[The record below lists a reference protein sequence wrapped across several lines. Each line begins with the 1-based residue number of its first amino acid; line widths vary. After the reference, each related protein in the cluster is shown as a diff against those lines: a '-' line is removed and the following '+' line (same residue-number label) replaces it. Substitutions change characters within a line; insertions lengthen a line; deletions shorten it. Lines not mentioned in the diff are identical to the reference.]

1 MEENINERL
10 SELGTKILA
19 TTRNELYIHMR
30 FLDVALSSFAYVID
44 PSVNGVGT
52 DGMCIFY
59 HPGALGGMY
68 RQNRVR
74 MNRAYLH
81 MVLHCILHHVT
92 RRKGRDKTLWNI
104 SCDIAVESIIDHW
117 HLKCIHMVQTRL
129 RKDIYGQL
137 ERNLK
142 VLTAEG
148 IYRQLV
154 SFGLEEKKIKELQ
167 MEFRVDD
174 HQYWPEDPKQDLHQE
189 VENKW
194 KNISE
199 KTETDM
205 ETFSSEESQQAGN
218 LIGQVQVENRDR
230 YDYREFLRKFSVLR
244 EEVSVDPDSF
254 DYIFYSY
261 GLSMYGNMP
270 LIEPQEG
277 KEVKKVEDFA
287 IVIDTSMSCSGDLVK
302 KFLEET
308 YGVLTEAESF
318 FHKVNIHIIQCDEM
332 VQNDQKITD
341 EKELK
346 EYMEHLE
353 LIGEGGTDFRPAFEY
368 VNHLIEQGEFYHLKG
383 LIYFTDGK
391 GIYPKKKPP
400 YQTAFIFMQ
409 EEYEDVDV
417 PPWAVKLIVDAED
430 LDEGEEEHEY

>member
-137 ERNLK
+137 ER
-142 VLTAEG
+142 
-148 IYRQLV
+148 
-154 SFGLEEKKIKELQ
+154 
-167 MEFRVDD
+167 
-174 HQYWPEDPKQDLHQE
+174 
-189 VENKW
+189 
-194 KNISE
+194 
-199 KTETDM
+199 
-205 ETFSSEESQQAGN
+205 
-218 LIGQVQVENRDR
+218 DR
-230 YDYREFLRKFSVLR
+230 KSV
-244 EEVSVDPDSF
+244 V
-254 DYIFYSY
+254 
-261 GLSMYGNMP
+261 
-270 LIEPQEG
+270 
-277 KEVKKVEDFA
+277 
-287 IVIDTSMSCSGDLVK
+287 
-302 KFLEET
+302 
-308 YGVLTEAESF
+308 
-318 FHKVNIHIIQCDEM
+318 
-332 VQNDQKITD
+332 
-341 EKELK
+341 
-346 EYMEHLE
+346 
-353 LIGEGGTDFRPAFEY
+353 
-368 VNHLIEQGEFYHLKG
+368 
-383 LIYFTDGK
+383 
-391 GIYPKKKPP
+391 
-400 YQTAFIFMQ
+400 
-409 EEYEDVDV
+409 
-417 PPWAVKLIVDAED
+417 
-430 LDEGEEEHEY
+430 

>member
-59 HPGALGGMY
+59 HPRALGGMY

-137 ERNLK
+137 EKNLK

-154 SFGLEEKKIKELQ
+154 SFALEEKKIKELQ
-167 MEFRVDD
+167 ME
-174 HQYWPEDPKQDLHQE
+174 
-189 VENKW
+189 
-194 KNISE
+194 
-199 KTETDM
+199 
-205 ETFSSEESQQAGN
+205 
-218 LIGQVQVENRDR
+218 LI
-230 YDYREFLRKFSVLR
+230 
-244 EEVSVDPDSF
+244 
-254 DYIFYSY
+254 
-261 GLSMYGNMP
+261 
-270 LIEPQEG
+270 
-277 KEVKKVEDFA
+277 
-287 IVIDTSMSCSGDLVK
+287 
-302 KFLEET
+302 
-308 YGVLTEAESF
+308 
-318 FHKVNIHIIQCDEM
+318 
-332 VQNDQKITD
+332 IT
-341 EKELK
+341 
-346 EYMEHLE
+346 
-353 LIGEGGTDFRPAFEY
+353 
-368 VNHLIEQGEFYHLKG
+368 V
-383 LIYFTDGK
+383 
-391 GIYPKKKPP
+391 
-400 YQTAFIFMQ
+400 
-409 EEYEDVDV
+409 
-417 PPWAVKLIVDAED
+417 
-430 LDEGEEEHEY
+430 

>member
-52 DGMCIFY
+52 DGMCMFY

-205 ETFSSEESQQAGN
+205 ETFSSEESQQAGD
-218 LIGQVQVENRDR
+218 LIGQVPKGEIWKIEEKIYPFIELCTKILSD
-230 YDYREFLRKFSVLR
+230 DPLFFLVN
-244 EEVSVDPDSF
+244 
-254 DYIFYSY
+254 SY
-261 GLSMYGNMP
+261 TTGLQP
-270 LIEPQEG
+270 
-277 KEVKKVEDFA
+277 A
-287 IVIDTSMSCSGDLVK
+287 
-302 KFLEET
+302 
-308 YGVLTEAESF
+308 VLTYMLETQVAAKF
-318 FHKVNIHIIQCDEM
+318 GGKVVSDEIGLP
-332 VQNDQKITD
+332 VSSNGLVLPCGASGRW
-341 EKELK
+341 EK
-346 EYMEHLE
+346 
-353 LIGEGGTDFRPAFEY
+353 
-368 VNHLIEQGEFYHLKG
+368 
-383 LIYFTDGK
+383 
-391 GIYPKKKPP
+391 
-400 YQTAFIFMQ
+400 
-409 EEYEDVDV
+409 
-417 PPWAVKLIVDAED
+417 
-430 LDEGEEEHEY
+430 